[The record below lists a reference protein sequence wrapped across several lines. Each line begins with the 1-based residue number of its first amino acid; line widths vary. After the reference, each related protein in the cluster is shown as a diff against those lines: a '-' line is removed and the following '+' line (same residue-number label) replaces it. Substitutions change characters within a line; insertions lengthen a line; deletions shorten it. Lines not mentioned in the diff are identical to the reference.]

1 MKRWLAPALISLIAL
16 LPACKEES
24 AQTGAAAPEIAA
36 VDLQGEPV
44 KLAQWQGRSIYL
56 NFWSTT
62 CGACLA
68 EMPHLEALSR
78 EYRDRVEVVAINV
91 DPEDVSLQETLSKQG
106 LTFPV
111 IRDSLGMTRE
121 RYKVVGT
128 PTSFVIGADG
138 VLRQSFVGAPPP
150 ERLEAVFAEAARNAS

>member
-1 MKRWLAPALISLIAL
+1 MKKWITLATLATLAALSGG
-16 LPACKEES
+16 CKEEVARS
-24 AQTGAAAPEIAA
+24 GLPAPEIAA

-44 KLAQWQGRSIYL
+44 KLAHWQGRSIFL

-78 EYRDRVEVVAINV
+78 EYRGRVEVVAINV
-91 DPEDVSLQETLSKQG
+91 DPEGMSIQETLDKQG
-106 LTFPV
+106 VSFPV
-111 IRDSLGMTRE
+111 IRDSLGMTQE
-121 RYKVVGT
+121 RYQVMGT

-138 VLRQSFVGAPPP
+138 VLRQSFVGAPPR
-150 ERLEAVFAEAARNAS
+150 ERLAEVFAEAARGS